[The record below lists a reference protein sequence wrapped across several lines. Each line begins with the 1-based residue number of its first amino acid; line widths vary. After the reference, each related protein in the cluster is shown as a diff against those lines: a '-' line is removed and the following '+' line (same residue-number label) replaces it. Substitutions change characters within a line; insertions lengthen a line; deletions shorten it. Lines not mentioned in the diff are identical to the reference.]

1 MSKLLKFLRHHLF
14 PVLLVLAL
22 LIAEAFCDLALPSYT
37 SEIVNTGIQQSGIEE
52 PVPAVLSQESYFL
65 LSSLLPSDQAGIME
79 HYVRSEDKSEL
90 PSSLQSISGDVQA
103 FYLLKDLSE
112 EELSS
117 LESALSYPMLL
128 CMAMSG
134 DMQADGENAD
144 YTQNLFDGNLPI
156 PEGADPQQFFASL
169 NQAGKDAFLAEIYQ
183 KFDELPETILAQI
196 GILFVQNEYEN
207 LGIDLG
213 KISNRYILISG
224 AKMLGLALASMA
236 CTIAVCYLASV
247 IASSVGRELRGNVY
261 RRVLSF
267 SNEDI
272 EKFSTA
278 SLITRTTNDV
288 TNVTMAIVMLLRIV
302 FYAPI
307 IGAGGIVK
315 VFGTNSGMTW
325 ILAVAVGVI
334 SLVMGIVFAVAM
346 PKFKG
351 MQKLVDKL
359 NLVSREILTGL
370 SVIRAFGTHKHEEE
384 RFDQANTALMKN
396 GLFINRTM
404 SLMMPLLML
413 LMNGITLLIVWNGG
427 HSIDAGLLQVGDMM
441 AFIQYTMQ
449 VIMAFL
455 MITMVSIMLPRAN
468 VSAERIDEILS
479 CEPSIAEP
487 QKALPMAADQK
498 GVVEFR
504 DVSFHYPDGDEDV
517 LEHISFTTR
526 PGETTAII
534 GSTGSGKS
542 TLINLIPRLYD
553 ATGGKVLVGGVEVSR
568 QSLQSLR
575 ESIGFV
581 PQKGLLFSGTIESN
595 IKFSDE
601 SLSDEAMKK
610 AASIAQATE
619 FIESNSLGYSRSIAQ
634 GGTNVSGG
642 QKQRLSIARA
652 LASDPDILIFDDSFS
667 ALDYRTDAAL
677 RRAIKENTDNK
688 TVIIV
693 AQRIS
698 TIANAEQIIVLD
710 DGKVAGIGT
719 HRQLLDSCDVY
730 RQIALSQLSE
740 EELQK

>member
-1 MSKLLKFLRHHLF
+1 MSKLLKFLKRHLL
-14 PVLLVLAL
+14 PVFIVLAL
-22 LIAEAFCDLALPSYT
+22 LIIQAFCDLALPSYT
-37 SEIVNTGIQQSGIEE
+37 SDIVNVGIQQSGIEDAL
-52 PVPAVLSQESYFL
+52 PKVLSPNSYAL
-65 LSSLLPSDQAGIME
+65 LLSLLPSKDADVME
-79 HYVRSEDKSEL
+79 HYTLSSDVNDL
-90 PSSLQSISGDVQA
+90 PSSLRSISRDYSEFYVLEDLDAKEQQALEASLAKPLMLSTALSGNMGDMGEDIN
-103 FYLLKDLSE
+103 YSENLLGGDLGLPE
-112 EELSS
+112 GVS
-117 LESALSYPMLL
+117 LE
-128 CMAMSG
+128 
-134 DMQADGENAD
+134 
-144 YTQNLFDGNLPI
+144 
-156 PEGADPQQFFASL
+156 QFFASL
-169 NQAGKDAFLAEIYQ
+169 DQAGKDAFLGQIYE
-183 KFDELPETILAQI
+183 KLNELPDTILSQV
-196 GILFVQNEYEN
+196 GVLFVQNEYES
-207 LGIDLG
+207 LGIDMG
-213 KISNRYILISG
+213 KLSNNYILLAG
-224 AKMLGLALASMA
+224 AKMLGLALLSMA
-236 CTIAVCYLASV
+236 CTIGVCYLAAL
-247 IASSVGRELRGNVY
+247 IAAGVGRDLRDDVY
-261 RRVLSF
+261 RKVLSF

-278 SLITRTTNDV
+278 SLITRTTNDI

-307 IGAGGIVK
+307 IGAGGIMK
-315 VFGTNSGMTW
+315 VFNTSSGMAW
-325 ILAVAVGVI
+325 IIAVAVGAI
-334 SLVMGIVFAVAM
+334 SLVMGTVYAIAM

-370 SVIRAFGTHKHEEE
+370 GVIRAFGTHKYEEE
-384 RFDQANTALMKN
+384 RFDKANVDLMKN

-404 SLMMPLLML
+404 SLMMPVMML
-413 LMNGITLLIVWNGG
+413 IMNGITLLIVWNGA
-427 HSIDAGLLQVGDMM
+427 HSIDAGSLQVGDMM

-455 MITMVSIMLPRAN
+455 MITMVSIMLPRAT

-479 CEPSIAEP
+479 TDSSIAEP
-487 QKALPMAADQK
+487 KKVLGVEQDKK

-517 LEHISFTTR
+517 LEHISFTAL
-526 PGETTAII
+526 PGQTTAII

-553 ATGGKVLVGGVEVSR
+553 ATGGEVLVGGVNVKE
-568 QSLQSLR
+568 QGLKSLR
-575 ESIGFV
+575 KEIGFV

-595 IKFSDE
+595 IKFAND

-619 FIESNSLGYSRSIAQ
+619 FIESNPLGYSRSIAQ

-652 LASDPDILIFDDSFS
+652 LANNPDIFIFDDSFS
-667 ALDYRTDAAL
+667 ALDYKTDAAL
-677 RRAIKENTDNK
+677 RRAIKENTENK

-698 TIANAEQIIVLD
+698 TISNAEQIIVLD
-710 DGKVAGIGT
+710 DGKIAGIGT
-719 HRQLLDSCDVY
+719 HKDLLDSCEVY

>member
-1 MSKLLKFLRHHLF
+1 MSKLLKFLKHHLF
-14 PVLLVLAL
+14 PVLLVLVL
-22 LIAEAFCDLALPSYT
+22 LIAEAFCDLALPTYT

-65 LSSLLPSDQAGIME
+65 LSSLLPSDQVGIME
-79 HYVRSEDKSEL
+79 HYVRSEDKNRL
-90 PSSLQSISGDVQA
+90 PKSLQSMSSDVQA

-117 LESALSYPMLL
+117 LESALSHPMLL
-128 CMAMSG
+128 CMAISG
-134 DMQADGENAD
+134 DMQAEGENAD
-144 YTQNLFDGNLPI
+144 YAQNLFDGDLPI
-156 PEGADPQQFFASL
+156 PEGVDPQQFFASL
-169 NQAGKDAFLAEIYQ
+169 DQASKDAFLAEIYQ
-183 KFDELPETILAQI
+183 KFDELPETILSQI

-213 KISNRYILISG
+213 KISNCYILISG
-224 AKMLGLALASMA
+224 AKMLGLALTSMA
-236 CTIAVCYLASV
+236 CTIAVCYLAAF
-247 IASSVGRELRGNVY
+247 IASSVGKELRSNVY

-315 VFGTNSGMTW
+315 VFGTSSGMTW
-325 ILAVAVGVI
+325 ILAVAVGII
-334 SLVMGIVFAVAM
+334 SLVMGTVFAVAM

-413 LMNGITLLIVWNGG
+413 LMNGIALLIVWNGG

-517 LEHISFTTR
+517 LEHISFTAR

-553 ATGGKVLVGGVEVSR
+553 ATGGKVLVGGVEVSQ
-568 QSLQSLR
+568 QSLQALR

-619 FIESNSLGYSRSIAQ
+619 FIESSSLGYSRSIAQ